1 MKAKYC
7 MYCGHNLED
16 NDKLEGCCM
25 YCAERAKNL
34 ETLGQEKSKL
44 QEIKKELQEIKEAID
59 SA

>member
-1 MKAKYC
+1 MKAKY
-7 MYCGHNLED
+7 
-16 NDKLEGCCM
+16 CM